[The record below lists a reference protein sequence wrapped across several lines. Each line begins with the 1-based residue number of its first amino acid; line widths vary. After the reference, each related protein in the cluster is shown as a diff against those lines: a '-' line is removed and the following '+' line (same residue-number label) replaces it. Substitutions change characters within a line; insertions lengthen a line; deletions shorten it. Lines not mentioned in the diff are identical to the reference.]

1 MILLPSKSDGTRML
15 LKCWQE
21 SFDRLKTAETGLSDT
36 LNPEFY
42 EAIIKEYIAEAEIN
56 TGWVMNLLRLCLV
69 GAPMGPGVFDI
80 MAILEMRR
88 S

>member
-1 MILLPSKSDGTRML
+1 
-15 LKCWQE
+15 
-21 SFDRLKTAETGLSDT
+21 AETGLSDT

-80 MAILEMRR
+80 MAILGNEEVITRI
-88 S
+88 STAIDEISPLTTS